1 MAGRFLLANAI
12 VMQRGD
18 RRVLDGATLRVDAGS
33 VVVIEGASGSGKSTF
48 LRVMATLL
56 EPDSGEVI
64 LDGVSSNTLSPQ
76 AFRRRVAFV
85 AQRAPML
92 AGDVEANVAAGPRL
106 RGESLGRAR
115 VLELLR
121 EVSLEPEAIERPA
134 DELSGGEQQRVAI
147 ARALANDPEFLL
159 LDEPTSALDPAT
171 ARRVVDTIRALARR
185 GLGVVVVTHDRAQS
199 AALTASPWRCAGGR
213 IVASREDER

>member
-1 MAGRFLLANAI
+1 VAGRFLLAQAI
-12 VMQRGD
+12 VVQRGD

-33 VVVIEGASGSGKSTF
+33 VVVIEGASGSGKSTL

-64 LDGVSSNTLSPQ
+64 LDDISASALSPQ
-76 AFRRRVAFV
+76 EFRRRVAFV
-85 AQRAPML
+85 AQRPPML
-92 AGDVEANVAAGPRL
+92 AGDVEANVGAGPRL
-106 RGESLGRAR
+106 RGEPLGRAR
-115 VLELLR
+115 ILELLR
-121 EVSLEPEAIERPA
+121 EVSLEPASIERPA

-171 ARRVVDTIRALARR
+171 ASRVVDTIRALARR
-185 GLGVVVVTHDRAQS
+185 GLGVVVVTHDRAQAS
-199 AALTASPWRCAGGR
+199 ALTVSPWRCADGR
-213 IVASREDER
+213 LVAARGDER